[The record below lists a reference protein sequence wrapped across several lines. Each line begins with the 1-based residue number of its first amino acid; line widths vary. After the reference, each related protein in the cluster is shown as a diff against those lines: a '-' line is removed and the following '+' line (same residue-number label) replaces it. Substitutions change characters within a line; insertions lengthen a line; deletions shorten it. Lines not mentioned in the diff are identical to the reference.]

1 MDGHFAYL
9 AVLVPVAAAVAVVAA
24 AVVAVAD
31 EPAIDAVDDAAEDPR
46 SWTIL
51 GSGHHDDWCEFKGTL
66 TEYLAGLVTGAV
78 PPDGLP
84 PDFPG
89 ATPAIEAD

>member
-1 MDGHFAYL
+1 MCRIRNRALPCPGDSCDGDVFFWRAN
-9 AVLVPVAAAVAVVAA
+9 
-24 AVVAVAD
+24 D
-31 EPAIDAVDDAAEDPR
+31 VDPQ

-51 GSGHHDDWCEFKGTL
+51 VSGHNDDWCEFKGTL